1 MTSADLLALDATT
14 LSRRI
19 AARTVSC
26 RALMEATLARIDA
39 LNPRFNAIVALRDP
53 GQLLDEASARD
64 AELARGERLG
74 WMHGFPLAV
83 KDLSHAAGLPTSMG
97 SPLSPRT
104 PARTDSLHVARMRQA
119 GAIVIGK
126 TNTPEFGL
134 GSHTYNTVF
143 GITRN
148 AWQPERSAGGSSGG
162 AAVALALG
170 MLPVADG
177 SDMGGSLRNPA
188 AFNNVI
194 GFRPSRG
201 RVPGAPED
209 ELFLQQLGTEGPMAR
224 TVEDAARLLAVQ
236 AGFDARVPL
245 SLSDA
250 LPSPDAM
257 QLEGEVKGLR
267 IGWLGSIWPE
277 LPLEPGVRELCERAL
292 QTFRDLGCRVEA
304 HRLDVPREQ
313 NWTAWLRLRQML
325 VGGKL
330 GALYADPRLREGLKP
345 EARWEIEQSH
355 QLDAAALYQASVY
368 RSNVYRAFLRAFEI
382 FDFVLAP
389 TAQVFPFDAQLHWP
403 ATVGDVASDT
413 YHRWMEIVT
422 PFTLA
427 GLPTL
432 NVRGGFS
439 DGGLPM
445 GLQLAGPIRRDLEVL
460 RLGHAYDIAC
470 GWRGKQP
477 AALAALDA
485 LEG

>member
-1 MTSADLLALDATT
+1 MHAADLLALDATT
-14 LSRRI
+14 LSRHI
-19 AARTVSC
+19 AARAVSC
-26 RALMEATLARIDA
+26 RELMVATLARIDA
-39 LNPRFNAIVALRDP
+39 LNPRFNAIVSLRDP
-53 GQLLDEASARD
+53 QPLLDEADERD
-64 AELARGERLG
+64 AQLARGERLG

-83 KDLSHAAGLPTSMG
+83 KDLSHATGLPTSMG
-97 SPLSPRT
+97 SPIAPRS
-104 PARTDSLHVARMRQA
+104 PARGDSLHVARMRQA

-143 GITRN
+143 GTTLN
-148 AWQPERSAGGSSGG
+148 AYQPALSAGGSSGG

-188 AFNNVI
+188 AFNNII

-201 RVPGAPED
+201 RVPGSPDE
-209 ELFLQQLGTEGPMAR
+209 ELFLQQLGCEGPMAR

-236 AGFDARVPL
+236 AGFDPRVPL
-245 SLSDA
+245 SLTDA

-257 QLEGEVKGLR
+257 QLDGDVKGLR
-267 IGWLGSIWPE
+267 IGWLGSVWPE
-277 LPLEPGVRELCERAL
+277 LPLAPGVRELCEGAL
-292 QTFRDLGCRVEA
+292 QTFRDLGCHVEP
-304 HRLDVPREQ
+304 HQLDVQREQ
-313 NWTAWLRLRQML
+313 NWTAWLRLRQLL

-330 GALYADPRLREGLKP
+330 GAAYADPTLRERLKP

-368 RSNVYRAFLRAFEI
+368 RSNVYRAFLRAFES
-382 FDFVLAP
+382 FDFVVAP
-389 TAQVFPFDAQLHWP
+389 TAQVFPFDAKLDWP
-403 ATVGDVASDT
+403 AAVGDVASDT

-432 NVRGGFS
+432 NVRAGFE
-439 DGGLPM
+439 GGLPM
-445 GLQLAGPIRRDLEVL
+445 GLQIAGPIQRDLAVL
-460 RLGHAYDIAC
+460 RLGHAYDRAC
-470 GWRGKQP
+470 GWGLVQP
-477 AALAALDA
+477 SALADLSA
-485 LEG
+485 

>member
-1 MTSADLLALDATT
+1 MASTDLLELSATE

-19 AARTVSC
+19 AARSVSC
-26 RALMEATLARIDA
+26 HALMQAALARIEA
-39 LNPRFNAIVALRDP
+39 LNPRFNAIVSLREP
-53 GQLLDEASARD
+53 QQLLAEAGERD
-64 AELARGERLG
+64 AELARGVRRG

-97 SPLSPRT
+97 SPLSPRSA
-104 PARTDSLHVARMRQA
+104 ARADSLHVARMRAA

-143 GITRN
+143 GTTLN
-148 AWQPERSAGGSSGG
+148 AYQPALSAGGSSGG

-236 AGFDARVPL
+236 AGFDPRLPL
-245 SLSDA
+245 SLTEA
-250 LPSPDAM
+250 LPAPDTM
-257 QLEGEVKGLR
+257 QLDSDPKGLR
-267 IGWLGSIWPE
+267 IGWLGSLWPD
-277 LPLEPGVRELCERAL
+277 LPLAPGVRELCERAL
-292 QTFRDLGCRVEA
+292 QTFRDLGCEVDA
-304 HRLDVPREQ
+304 HQLDVPREQ
-313 NWTAWLRLRQML
+313 NWTAWLRLRQLL

-330 GALYADPRLREGLKP
+330 GAAHADPALREKLKP

-355 QLDAAALYQASVY
+355 RLDAAALYQASVY
-368 RSNVYRAFLRAFEI
+368 RSNVYRAFLRAFER
-382 FDFVLAP
+382 FDFVVAP
-389 TAQVFPFDAQLHWP
+389 TAQVFPFDATLPWP
-403 ATVGDVASDT
+403 GSVGGVESDT

-432 NVRGGFS
+432 NVRAGFN
-439 DGGLPM
+439 GAGLPM
-445 GLQLAGPIRRDLEVL
+445 GLQIAGPVHADMAVL
-460 RLGHAYDIAC
+460 RLGHAYDLAC
-470 GWRGKQP
+470 GWGAVRP
-477 AALAALDA
+477 PVLS
-485 LEG
+485 EGV